1 MNSKIKE
8 KAGCG
13 AASRRPHTLSAASI
27 VVLLACSAFLPA
39 AGSDN
44 TPAASSRT
52 KMSPLAASQRL
63 EYKEKERQIDE
74 MVKEGVQLEMKHE
87 YEQAIAK
94 YLAAKKL
101 ADEMAKLAPVEAFT
115 QRSENCASKISN
127 AYYYWAKF
135 YYEQAVRSA
144 DESDYDKAIEK
155 LQKAI
160 EIYPAGKEKLEQ
172 LIERYTLM
180 KNGAQFQ
187 KKVDEVKPPAE
198 ALREKRVL
206 LRQGQV
212 FYDSHQWDK
221 AREKFQEVILLD
233 PYNETAIDY
242 LRRINYHMLDAGKFR
257 FGATRDARNAQ
268 ANWEMVTPLINYS
281 SQESNSSENVV
292 VKQEA
297 NEKIAN
303 KLKEIIID
311 KISFEDVAIPTAI
324 RYLRQCSK
332 EKDPEKIG
340 VNFVLRGAI
349 NEPVK
354 GEGAGEQQ
362 QQQGQGGE
370 KKDEDTN
377 VATLSMMLDNIS
389 LETIIKYICK
399 QANLNY
405 KIDENAVVIASKD
418 IALDV
423 DDVQTRVYPVE
434 KSALTLAPDQTIV
447 DYLKAFGIKFE
458 AGASA
463 VYKDYI
469 GRLIMTNT
477 PTEHQKLESFLSAR
491 SAIDPQVLIQT
502 KFVEVH
508 LNDLE
513 ELGFKYTLS
522 RDNSNYMYERRDDS
536 GLVAVGPQ
544 GSFISDEITNI
555 YKVDSTNQKWVKYD
569 STQPANTRYTN
580 PSETATVYYAT
591 APLQESAFTFSAG
604 QESMVRTFDS
614 AHTLVESDDAAK
626 TGLATTFSAWNGNGY
641 KLNAKIYALDQ
652 ADSADV
658 LSCPRVTTM
667 HDTTAT
673 IQLVTEQYFPSD
685 WDEADISYLSNN
697 VPVIV
702 GSQPD
707 LDDATQ
713 LGISLDVTP
722 MVEADNET
730 IHLIMRPLIR
740 KFTGWDDYSYTVP
753 TRPDANSEYVNVPN
767 TVRMPRFEQ
776 RTVDTS
782 VTCSDNGTIVLGG
795 LITDEV
801 SVVDDK
807 YPILGDLPL
816 IGRLFQS
823 KGRYAQKYNLLIF
836 LSCRIVNPD
845 GSPLRER
852 ENRGLP
858 PFQY

>member
-1 MNSKIKE
+1 MINSKIKE

-13 AASRRPHTLSAASI
+13 GALRPHSLPVASI
-27 VVLLACSAFLPA
+27 VVLLSVCCAYSQAADRPA
-39 AGSDN
+39 DTA
-44 TPAASSRT
+44 T
-52 KMSPLAASQRL
+52 SPSQKIPSLAAAQRG

-74 MVKEGVQLEMKHE
+74 KVREGVQLELKHE
-87 YEQAIAK
+87 YKQAIDK
-94 YLAAKKL
+94 YLAAKAIADDL
-101 ADEMAKLAPVEAFT
+101 AKQTSMPQFT
-115 QRSENCASKISN
+115 QRSQECAAKISN
-127 AYYYWAKF
+127 AYYFWAKF

-144 DESDYDKAIEK
+144 EEADYDKAIAK
-155 LQKAI
+155 LQEAA
-160 EIYPAGKEKLEQ
+160 EIYPAGKEKIDE
-172 LIERYTLM
+172 LIQRYTLM
-180 KNGAQFQ
+180 KNGAQYR
-187 KKVDEVKPPAE
+187 KKVDEVKPA
-198 ALREKRVL
+198 ANVQREKRILV
-206 LRQGQV
+206 RQGQV
-212 FYDSHQWDK
+212 LYDSGQWDK
-221 AREKFQEVILLD
+221 AREKFQEVIMMD

-242 LRRINYHMLDAGKFR
+242 LRKINYKLLATGKAR
-257 FGATRDARNAQ
+257 FGMTRNARNAQ

-281 SQESNSSENVV
+281 NSEAAAQDSVV
-292 VKQEA
+292 VKQDP

-340 VNFVLRGAI
+340 VNFVLRGSI
-349 NEPVK
+349 NEAGK
-354 GEGAGEQQ
+354 GEGASDQQ
-362 QQQGQGGE
+362 QQQGGD

-418 IALDV
+418 IALDL
-423 DDVQTRVYPVE
+423 DDVQTKVYPVE

-477 PTEHQKLESFLSAR
+477 PTEHQNLERFLNER
-491 SAIDPQVLIQT
+491 NAIDPQVLIQT
-502 KFVEVH
+502 KFVEVK

-522 RDNSNYMYERRDDS
+522 RDNKNILYKRLTDND
-536 GLVAVGPQ
+536 LTPLGPQ
-544 GSFISDEITNI
+544 ESFISDKITNV
-555 YKVDSTNQKWVKYD
+555 YKIDSTNRKWVKID
-569 STQPANTRYTN
+569 TTQPADTRYTN
-580 PSETATVYYAT
+580 SSETATVYYTT

-604 QESMVRTFDS
+604 QDSMVRMFDS
-614 AHTLVESDDAAK
+614 AHTLVGTDDSSK
-626 TGLATTFSAWNGNGY
+626 TGLATTFSTWNNNGY
-641 KLNAKIYALDQ
+641 QLNAKIYALDQ

-707 LDDATQ
+707 LDDETQ

-753 TRPDANSEYVNVPN
+753 TRPDANSDYVNVPN

-795 LITDEV
+795 LIRDEV
-801 SVVDDK
+801 SIVDDK
-807 YPILGDLPL
+807 YPIIGDLPL
-816 IGRLFQS
+816 IGRLFQT
-823 KGRYAQKYNLLIF
+823 KGRNAQKYNLLIF
-836 LSCRIVNPD
+836 LSCRIVKPD